1 MFVLRYVEDRDLA
14 EIARMMETSRA
25 VVAVMLHRTRARL
38 RNEFQAQTR
47 GTI

>member
-14 EIARMMETSRA
+14 EVARLMNTSRA

-38 RNEFQAQTR
+38 RQEFRADTR
-47 GTI
+47 GIL